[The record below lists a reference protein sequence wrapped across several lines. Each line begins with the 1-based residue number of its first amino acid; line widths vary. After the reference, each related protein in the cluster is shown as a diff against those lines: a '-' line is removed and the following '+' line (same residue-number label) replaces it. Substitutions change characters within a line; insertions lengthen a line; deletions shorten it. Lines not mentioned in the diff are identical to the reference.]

1 METDTI
7 EPSSDLW
14 DLVLDMDWTGVIHH
28 ANSQPQDAKFLD
40 GHWHETPLFLA
51 SSLNPPMEVIQAIL
65 IAHPESVWINS
76 RENLDLPI
84 HIACRYKAD
93 SATLEEL
100 LKDFPRTAIE
110 RTRWGT
116 TPLMALSMGDNSS
129 DALILDEDYRNKL
142 LVILRAVS
150 RFPQMDT
157 ENNNI
162 YIHDKHKHK
171 QKQPKALSNDTII
184 YDNKEEDTLYVH
196 AAVSLG
202 QKNCPMK
209 VLSFVMNTY
218 PTHVFQRNKY
228 GYLPL
233 HISIQRVLWSKNKTR
248 RFQLNEQTFI
258 SCLLKAHPEAAREK
272 IYSDHDRYPLHSAL
286 ANGHTWSR
294 GVRDLFL
301 AAPEILL
308 FQDPLTRLFPFQLPA
323 VSVLGGNDDDVDLE
337 TVYQLL
343 RSRPD
348 VVNYLQIRR
357 KRKKKTKVSNFI
369 TVPMKRMIKR
379 MFVTTYTERLYSSI
393 SNRSIR
399 FFFDATW
406 TWRKFYKGKG
416 SIRANWD
423 EENRVKPS

>member
-1 METDTI
+1 
-7 EPSSDLW
+7 
-14 DLVLDMDWTGVIHH
+14 
-28 ANSQPQDAKFLD
+28 
-40 GHWHETPLFLA
+40 
-51 SSLNPPMEVIQAIL
+51 
-65 IAHPESVWINS
+65 
-76 RENLDLPI
+76 
-84 HIACRYKAD
+84 
-93 SATLEEL
+93 
-100 LKDFPRTAIE
+100 
-110 RTRWGT
+110 
-116 TPLMALSMGDNSS
+116 
-129 DALILDEDYRNKL
+129 
-142 LVILRAVS
+142 
-150 RFPQMDT
+150 
-157 ENNNI
+157 
-162 YIHDKHKHK
+162 
-171 QKQPKALSNDTII
+171 
-184 YDNKEEDTLYVH
+184 
-196 AAVSLG
+196 
-202 QKNCPMK
+202 
-209 VLSFVMNTY
+209 
-218 PTHVFQRNKY
+218 
-228 GYLPL
+228 
-233 HISIQRVLWSKNKTR
+233 
-248 RFQLNEQTFI
+248 
-258 SCLLKAHPEAAREK
+258 LKAHPEAAREK

-406 TWRKFYKGKG
+406 IWRKFYMGKG

-423 EENRVKPS
+423 EENRVKPI